1 MALFLSSRGG
11 LALLRS
17 LLKLKPNAPSLAN
30 SLIPYACWMANPLLL
45 NMNDRQAEERVL
57 RGNLLAPRERAED
70 LNLWA
75 DDNPT
80 RTWLRRYWL
89 TSNYRG
95 TPRYHAAAAAM
106 SDPAILPTLTTTKKI
121 FSMKEWKF
129 RGTAAAGGD
138 VIGPDSGAD
147 ERRRLAAIAKIETA
161 NGALDG
167 LETLE
172 ILEAAGCALGGR
184 STFNAWCEAHGVFE
198 FLTHEYV
205 AALAKHIRSL
215 NLPAGSVVLEL
226 GSGSGRLAH
235 FLRRELVGSKL
246 RVVATDSGGWNLKR
260 KDNLGAGAEA
270 VETLNYEQALKK
282 YQPNVVITAWM
293 PMGVDWSA
301 AIRGTASVQ
310 EYLLVGE
317 ADDGCCGHNWF
328 TWGNPDFFVRA
339 SPLRARAENSKEPAP
354 DSSDHQQAPYQAD
367 GWTRQDLPAV
377 SAHQLSRFDSEDF
390 VGNSCTVAFR
400 RK

>member
-11 LALLRS
+11 LALLRG
-17 LLKLKPNAPSLAN
+17 LLNMKTKAPALAN

-45 NMNDRQAEERVL
+45 NMNDRSAEERVL
-57 RGNLLAPRERAED
+57 RGHLLAPKERAED

-106 SDPAILPTLTTTKKI
+106 NDPAILPNLATTKKI
-121 FSMKEWKF
+121 FSMKEWRF
-129 RGTAAAGGD
+129 LSAVTAGNGD
-138 VIGPDSGAD
+138 GREDSGAD
-147 ERRRLAAIAKIETA
+147 ERRRLAAIAKIEAA

-215 NLPAGSVVLEL
+215 SLPAGSVVLEL

-235 FLRRELVGSKL
+235 FLRRELVGSGL
-246 RVVATDSGGWNLKR
+246 RVVATDSGRWNLKR

-270 VETLNYEQALKK
+270 VETLSYGQALTK
-282 YQPNVVITAWM
+282 YQPTVVITAWM

-301 AIRGTASVQ
+301 TIRSTSSVQ

-317 ADDGCCGHNWF
+317 ADDGCCGHNWY
-328 TWGNPDFFVRA
+328 TWGNPDFLAPSSPAGAGA
-339 SPLRARAENSKEPAP
+339 SSTKEPAP
-354 DSSDHQQAPYQAD
+354 SSSGPPAPYLAD
-367 GWTRQDLPAV
+367 GWTRQDLPAL
-377 SAHQLSRFDSEDF
+377 SSHQLSRFDSEDF